1 MNNIQ
6 QELNAAVINRVQE
19 LCSEKGWTPRRLAT
33 QSGLSSK
40 TVHQLMQ
47 KTDKQYISLTTVKK
61 IADAFEI
68 DLLVFFDTAAFR
80 YHPQD

>member
-1 MNNIQ
+1 MDDIQ
-6 QELNAAVINRVQE
+6 KDLNTAVINRVQE
-19 LCSEKGWTPRRLAT
+19 LCAEKGWTPRWLAT

-61 IADAFEI
+61 IADAFEM
-68 DLLVFFDTAAFR
+68 DLSTFFDTTAFR